1 MPTVKQL
8 KSGKASLKKPKVV
21 KHANA
26 PRVPNRLTYLQL
38 ISDPKTIREKQMVKL
53 IKELKN
59 REKIYKS
66 LLSKK

>member
-1 MPTVKQL
+1 MTTSKQL
-8 KSGKASLKKPKVV
+8 KAGKASLKKPKAV
-21 KHANA
+21 KYANA
-26 PRVPNRLTYLQL
+26 PRVPNKLTYLQL

-53 IKELKN
+53 IKEMKN

>member
-1 MPTVKQL
+1 MTTSKQL
-8 KSGKASLKKPKVV
+8 KAGKASLKKPKVV
-21 KHANA
+21 KYTNA
-26 PRVPNRLTYLQL
+26 PRVPNKLTYLQL

-53 IKELKN
+53 IKEMKN

>member
-1 MPTVKQL
+1 MTTSKQL
-8 KSGKASLKKPKVV
+8 KVGKSSLKKPTAV
-21 KHANA
+21 KYANT
-26 PRVPNRLTYLQL
+26 PRVPNKLTYLQL

-53 IKELKN
+53 IKEMKN